1 MMAHGNSSLPA
12 ILALRKLFVL
22 PFVLLLF
29 GLAALAGGSARAQ
42 PGASTEDVVKAA
54 YLSKLHHYVEW
65 PARAA
70 PAAGGRTV
78 IGIVGADEVANS
90 LAQLAAVRD
99 PVKGT
104 LAVRRLR
111 NGDPLDGIHI
121 LYLGDGYVAR
131 AGAMIE
137 QAAARS
143 VLVVTES
150 DDALARGSVINFRL
164 LDERVRFD
172 ISLESA
178 DKAGLRVSSQLLSLA
193 ASVIRQKGK

>member
-1 MMAHGNSSLPA
+1 MRRVKASL
-12 ILALRKLFVL
+12 LAVSVPRRRFA
-22 PFVLLLF
+22 PLLF
-29 GLAALAGGSARAQ
+29 ALAGLLGAGVHAQ
-42 PGASTEDVVKAA
+42 PGASSEDVVKAA
-54 YLSKLHHYVEW
+54 YLSKLRNYVEW

-70 PAAGGRTV
+70 PAVGGRTV
-78 IGIVGADEVANS
+78 IGIVGADEVANN

-111 NGDPLDGIHI
+111 NGDALDGVHI
-121 LYLGDGYVAR
+121 LYLGDGWVTR
-131 AGAMIE
+131 AAPMIE

-143 VLVVTES
+143 ILVVTES
-150 DDALARGSVINFRL
+150 PDALARGSVINFRL

-178 DKAGLRVSSQLLSLA
+178 DKAGLRVSSQLLTLA
-193 ASVIRQKGK
+193 ATVIRDKR